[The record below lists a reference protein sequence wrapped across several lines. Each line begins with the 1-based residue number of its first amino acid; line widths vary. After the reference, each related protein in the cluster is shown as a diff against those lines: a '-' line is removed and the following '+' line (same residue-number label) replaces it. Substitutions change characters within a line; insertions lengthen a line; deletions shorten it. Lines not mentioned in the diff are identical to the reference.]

1 MNPLIDLFHRETEML
16 KAGNLSWR
24 VHSRRC
30 EYILPV
36 AQLIDSDQRPN
47 LEDFLAENP
56 AFRERFAE
64 HDSLVFEVE
73 EATSLFVQDLLAS
86 LPFQQRV
93 AQYRGD
99 YETRERS
106 ANPTYPDLSDLRSR
120 IPDYIAEFIAN
131 NTMSLPGHY
140 TLSPF
145 WAAYAGKFEDYFLS
159 FRKSPAAKAAQELM
173 TTSEQLSRDLE
184 ALRLALC
191 REYDIPAAPIE
202 PPRGASV
209 ENVLF
214 R

>member
-1 MNPLIDLFHRETEML
+1 
-16 KAGNLSWR
+16 
-24 VHSRRC
+24 
-30 EYILPV
+30 
-36 AQLIDSDQRPN
+36 
-47 LEDFLAENP
+47 
-56 AFRERFAE
+56 
-64 HDSLVFEVE
+64 
-73 EATSLFVQDLLAS
+73 
-86 LPFQQRV
+86 
-93 AQYRGD
+93 
-99 YETRERS
+99 
-106 ANPTYPDLSDLRSR
+106 
-120 IPDYIAEFIAN
+120 
-131 NTMSLPGHY
+131 MSLPGHY